1 MRETERESGA
11 AARPG
16 GPARR
21 GGALAVAA
29 GILSSRLA
37 GFVRQRLLGHFLGIG
52 PHADVVAFALR
63 APNFLQNLL
72 GDQAL
77 SAAFIPVYA
86 RLVREGRREAA
97 GRFAG
102 AILGLLLALAG
113 GIVLAGLL
121 LARPF
126 VALFSPGFLA
136 DGAAVAAG
144 RLALDRGA
152 LAVEAVRWT
161 FPRMA
166 LLLLSAWALAIL
178 NSHRRFF
185 LPYFAPVAWNAA
197 IVAGAAWGA
206 MAAGGPHPSGGAGA
220 LERIVIA
227 VCAGALAG
235 GALQFLV
242 QLPAVVREVRGF
254 RLSLGRGVPEVG
266 GALRAFGPVLAG
278 RGVVQLSSWL
288 DLILA
293 SLLLPGALSAL
304 GPAQMLY
311 LLPVSLFGVSAAAA
325 ALPEMATAGSGGGP
339 DGPAPHL
346 DRALAGVAFFALP
359 ATAVLLAFSP
369 LVVGAFFRSG
379 RFGEAETRQVAAILL
394 VLAVGLPAATLSRSL
409 QNAFY
414 ALRETRWPARVA
426 VFRVVA
432 GTAVA
437 IPLMFWLDRFPVPG
451 AESAAHRLGAAG
463 LAAGAALGAWVELAA
478 LSGRLRRALPGWTAP
493 WGQLLRTGGLAA
505 LPVAP
510 AWWLAGVLP
519 AALHVA
525 TRAVLVV
532 GLYGALYLG
541 LSAAAGTP
549 AARAALRRMYPFRRS
564 HVGEG
569 G

>member
-1 MRETERESGA
+1 MREIERESPA
-11 AARPG
+11 APRPE

-37 GFVRQRLLGHFLGIG
+37 GFVRQRLLGHFLGVG
-52 PHADVVAFALR
+52 PHADVVVFALR

-86 RLVREGRREAA
+86 RLVREGKREEA

-144 RLALDRGA
+144 RLALDRGE
-152 LAVEAVRWT
+152 LAIQAVRWT
-161 FPRMA
+161 FPMIA

-197 IVAGAAWGA
+197 IVAGAVWGA
-206 MAAGGPHPSGGAGA
+206 MAAGWPAASATDG

-227 VCAGALAG
+227 VCAGALLG

-242 QLPAVVREVRGF
+242 QLPSVAREIRGF
-254 RLSLGRGVPEVG
+254 RLSLGRGVPQVA

-311 LLPVSLFGVSAAAA
+311 LLPVSLFGMSAAAA
-325 ALPEMATAGSGGGP
+325 ALPEMASAGPGGGEREL
-339 DGPAPHL
+339 ASHL

-379 RFGEAETRQVAAILL
+379 RFGEAETRQVAAVLL
-394 VLAVGLPAATLSRSL
+394 VMAAGLPAATLSRSL

-414 ALRETRWPARVA
+414 ALRDTRWPARVA

-432 GTAVA
+432 GSAVA

-451 AESAAHRLGAAG
+451 ADSSAHRLGAVG
-463 LAAGAALGAWVELAA
+463 LAAGAAAGAWVELTA
-478 LSGRLRRALPGWTAP
+478 LSGRLRRSLPGWAVP
-493 WGQLLRTGGLAA
+493 RADLLRTGALAA
-505 LPVAP
+505 VPVAP
-510 AWWLAGVLP
+510 VWLLAEALP
-519 AALHVA
+519 GTLHVA
-525 TRAVLVV
+525 VRALAVLVF
-532 GLYGALYLG
+532 YGALYLG

-549 AARAALRRMYPFRRS
+549 AARAALRRMYPFGRS
-564 HVGEG
+564 HVEGEP
-569 G
+569 